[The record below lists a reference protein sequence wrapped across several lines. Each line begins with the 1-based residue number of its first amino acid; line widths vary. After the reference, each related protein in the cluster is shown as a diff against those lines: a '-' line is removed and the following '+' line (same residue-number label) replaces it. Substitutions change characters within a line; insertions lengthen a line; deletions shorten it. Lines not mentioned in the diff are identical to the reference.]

1 MGRGSGESSATSATA
16 KVMRRSLFVEE
27 SGRLRARAG
36 HRPAPTGRI
45 AMAFGYGDSTPGTIF
60 RMGPLKRRM

>member
-1 MGRGSGESSATSATA
+1 
-16 KVMRRSLFVEE
+16 MRRSLFVEE